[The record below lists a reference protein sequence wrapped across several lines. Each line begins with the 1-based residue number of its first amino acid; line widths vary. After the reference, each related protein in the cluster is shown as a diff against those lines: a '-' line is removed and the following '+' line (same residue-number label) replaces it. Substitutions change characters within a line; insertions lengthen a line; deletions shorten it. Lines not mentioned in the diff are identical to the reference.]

1 MALSLFGG
9 AFQPAGSDAPNISAP
24 AEVIFTAPPGN
35 KGIKVDEAGHKV
47 VFLSFPF
54 ECVSTTNPDPN
65 NQASLVGRVLDWF
78 QTSSG
83 VEDGQVHRL
92 ALEQNY
98 PNPFNP
104 VTQVAFTVPEGAGKV
119 TLTVHNVN
127 GQVVCTLVD
136 EKLPAGPAIAVWDGT
151 DAAGGDVASGVYFAR
166 LATNNES
173 AFRKMTLLK

>member
-1 MALSLFGG
+1 
-9 AFQPAGSDAPNISAP
+9 
-24 AEVIFTAPPGN
+24 
-35 KGIKVDEAGHKV
+35 V
-47 VFLSFPF
+47 VFLAFPF
-54 ECVSTTNPDPN
+54 ECVSTGNPDPN
-65 NQASLVGRVLDWF
+65 NGKSLVARVLDWF
-78 QTSSG
+78 ETSSG

-104 VTQVAFTVPEGAGKV
+104 VTQVAFTVPEGAGTV

-127 GQVVCTLVD
+127 GQVVSTLVD

-151 DAAGGDVASGVYFAR
+151 DSAGQSVASGIYFAK
-166 LATNNES
+166 LATNEES